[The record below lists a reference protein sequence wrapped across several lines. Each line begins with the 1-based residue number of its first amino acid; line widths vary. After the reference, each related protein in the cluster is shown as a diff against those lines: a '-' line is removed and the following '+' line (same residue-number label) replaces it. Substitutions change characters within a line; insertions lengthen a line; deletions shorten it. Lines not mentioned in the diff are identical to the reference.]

1 MRPVRPLASWGS
13 VLTTDEE
20 RGHPDLEERVI
31 DLEGGLR
38 VYGMAITD
46 LRGDLRVATLAIADL
61 RAEITALQTITLWV
75 GRVYAWMC
83 NSARHFP
90 WT

>member
-1 MRPVRPLASWGS
+1 
-13 VLTTDEE
+13 
-20 RGHPDLEERVI
+20 LEERVI

-46 LRGDLRVATLAIADL
+46 LRNQLNVAKMEIAGL
-61 RAEITALQTITLWV
+61 KAEVTALQEITSWV
-75 GRVYAWMC
+75 RRLYTWMC

-90 WT
+90 WH